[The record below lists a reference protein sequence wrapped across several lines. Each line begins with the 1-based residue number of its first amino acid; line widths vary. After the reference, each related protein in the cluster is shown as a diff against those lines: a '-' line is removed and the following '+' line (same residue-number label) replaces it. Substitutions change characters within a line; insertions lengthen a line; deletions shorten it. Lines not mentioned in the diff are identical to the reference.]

1 MAQITTTGLDI
12 AKTSFHAVHC
22 NQAGRNIKKKKLN
35 RKQVLAYFATLPA
48 HLIGIEACSAA
59 HYWARELSKLGHEVR
74 LIAPQFVK
82 PYVRG
87 NKHDYNDAAAIAEA
101 VTRPEMRFVAVKT
114 IDQHDT
120 QTLSGI
126 RKRTE
131 KERTAHANMVR
142 GLLAEY
148 GIVIKQG
155 IHQLFKALPEI
166 LEDADNELSPGARA
180 MFQHEYEHLRY
191 LNQRFEM
198 LTASITDNA
207 RNNEVIER
215 LMTIPGFGPIVAS
228 AFYHHV
234 GNGSEFD
241 RGRDVSA
248 SIGIV
253 PRQHSTGGKQNLLG
267 ISKRGDKHLRAL
279 LIHGARSVLRLV
291 GDKQDKLSIWARG
304 VSERRGF
311 NKAAVALANKLA
323 RIGWAVTVKNEEYVA
338 A

>member
-1 MAQITTTGLDI
+1 MTQITTTGLDI
-12 AKTSFHAVHC
+12 AKTTFHAMHC
-22 NQAGRNIKKKKLN
+22 NQAGRNMKKKKLT
-35 RKQVLAYFATLPA
+35 RKQLLEYFATLPA

-59 HYWARELSKLGHEVR
+59 HYWARELRKQGHEVR

-87 NKHDYNDAAAIAEA
+87 NKHDFNDAAAIAEA

-114 IDQHDT
+114 VEQHDT
-120 QTLSGI
+120 QTLFGI
-126 RKRTE
+126 RKQAT

-142 GLLAEY
+142 GLLSEY

-166 LEDADNELSPGARA
+166 LEDAENNLSPAARA
-180 MFQHEYEHLRY
+180 MFQHEYEQLQY
-191 LNQRFEM
+191 LSQRLEM
-198 LTASITDNA
+198 LTASITEKA
-207 RNNEVIER
+207 RNNSAIER
-215 LMTIPGFGPIVAS
+215 LMSVPGFGPIVAS

-234 GNGSEFD
+234 GNGCEFKK
-241 RGRDVSA
+241 GRDVSA
-248 SIGIV
+248 SIGLV

-279 LIHGARSVLRLV
+279 LIHGARSILRLA
-291 GDKQDKLSIWARG
+291 GNKQDKLSVWATELAG
-304 VSERRGF
+304 RRGF

-323 RIGWAVTVKNEEYVA
+323 RIGWAVTVKNEDYIPA
-338 A
+338 

>member
-1 MAQITTTGLDI
+1 MTQITTTGLDI
-12 AKTSFHAVHC
+12 AKNSFHAMHC
-22 NQAGRNIKKKKLN
+22 NQSGKNIKKKKLS
-35 RKQVLAYFATLPA
+35 RKQVLEYFATLSA

-59 HYWARELSKLGHEVR
+59 HYWARELQKLGHEVR

-101 VTRPEMRFVAVKT
+101 VTRPEMRFVAIKT
-114 IDQHDT
+114 VDQHDT
-120 QTLSGI
+120 QTLFGI
-126 RKRTE
+126 RKRAE

-155 IHQLFKALPEI
+155 IHNLYNELPDI
-166 LEDADNELSPGARA
+166 LEDAENHLSPSARG
-180 MFQHEYEHLRY
+180 MFQHEYEHLCY
-191 LNQRFEM
+191 LRHRFEM

-207 RNNEVIER
+207 RNNGVIER
-215 LMTIPGFGPIVAS
+215 LMSIPGFGPIVAS

-234 GNGSEFD
+234 GNGSEFSK
-241 RGRDVSA
+241 GRDVSA

-253 PRQHSTGGKQNLLG
+253 PRQHSTGGKHNLLG
-267 ISKRGDKHLRAL
+267 ISKRGDKQLRAL

-291 GDKQDKLSIWARG
+291 ADKQDKLSVWARS

-323 RIGWAVTVKNEEYVA
+323 RIGWAVTVKNEDYIA